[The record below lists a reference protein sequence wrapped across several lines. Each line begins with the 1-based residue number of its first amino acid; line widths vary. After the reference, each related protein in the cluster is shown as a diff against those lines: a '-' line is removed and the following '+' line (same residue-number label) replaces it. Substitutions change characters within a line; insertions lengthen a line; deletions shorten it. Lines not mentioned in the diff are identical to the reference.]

1 MKGLFS
7 PETDEIVSYGLAY
20 EEMRESENVYEIPED
35 FEFGKYNYTSIIQ
48 GVFNPEG
55 FVLIENNNLE
65 NEN

>member
-7 PETDEIVSYGLAY
+7 PEKDTITSYGIAY
-20 EEMRESENVYEIPED
+20 EGLSETQNVYEIPED

-55 FVLIENNNLE
+55 FVLIEKL
-65 NEN
+65 